1 MRRQLPRTSPSCRSL
16 VGLLGLA
23 ALLLGGCAVVEPPR
37 APELTPPDPLP
48 LVQEKPR
55 HGSAGGV
62 YVPDNGWSLTSDVRS
77 FHPGDVLTVMLNET
91 TQASKKADTS
101 FGKNSDVAVSP
112 AVIAGKS
119 IKTDIGLSNKTDFSG
134 TAASTQQ
141 NTLQGAITVVVHEVL
156 PNGLLRVQGEKSLYL
171 NQGEEMI
178 RLAGYVRAADVT
190 PDNRVSSQRLAN
202 ARIAYAGTGALADA
216 NNAGWLTRFFASP
229 WMPF

>member
-1 MRRQLPRTSPSCRSL
+1 MMTRRLLLWLGALP
-16 VGLLGLA
+16 A
-23 ALLLGGCAVVEPPR
+23 WILGGCAVIEPPHP
-37 APELTPPDPLP
+37 PELTAPAPLP

-55 HGSAGGV
+55 QGTAGGV
-62 YVPDNGWSLTSDVRS
+62 FVADNGWSLTSDART

-101 FGKNSDVAVSP
+101 FGKNSDVSVSP
-112 AVIAGKS
+112 AVLAGKAL
-119 IKTDIGLSNKTDFSG
+119 KTDVGLTNKTDFSG
-134 TAASTQQ
+134 TSASTQQ

-178 RLAGYVRAADVT
+178 RLSGYVRAADVT
-190 PDNRVSSQRLAN
+190 PDNSVSSQRLAN
-202 ARIAYAGTGALADA
+202 ARIAYAGSGALADA